1 MQVDT
6 RRDGTVAVVRF
17 SNPPVNVLSIA
28 NGTLDAL
35 SQALTGV
42 LADPAVQAVVIAS
55 DGRMFSAGADI
66 NDFDLH
72 ADTLQRMRALTSDL
86 IEGAG
91 KPIVAAIHGM
101 ALGGGLELALACHYR
116 ICSVDAGLG
125 LPEVT
130 MGVLPG
136 GGGTQ
141 RLPRLVGVARA
152 LDMMLGAKPVSAS
165 EALRIGLV
173 DQIAQSDLLAEAIA
187 WARDLKAVVR
197 TSDRPVADD
206 FGDALVEAG
215 KRAARSRLSDAPA
228 HIVTCAAAAASEPF
242 DRGMAIEADLFEQLR
257 CSESSRGLRHAFAA
271 RRKVAQIPGLPSDLG
286 VLPIETV
293 AVIGAGTMGVG
304 IALALLAAGL
314 AVTLID
320 AKAEAL
326 DAAQARVAGTLD
338 GDVAKGRLTAEAATE
353 RLGRLALAPA
363 IEAAADAD
371 LVIEAV
377 FEDLAVK
384 KAVFTTLD
392 RVCKPSAILASN
404 TSTLD
409 VDAIAAFTDRP
420 QSVIGMHFFSPA
432 NIMRLLE
439 VVRGEKT
446 APSVLATVMALA
458 RRIGKVGV
466 VAGVCDG
473 FIGNRIFEEY
483 LRQAYFLLEEGAL
496 PAQVDAAMERWGM
509 AMGPLRVMDLAGQ
522 DIGWSIRKRRAV
534 EQPDRPYSKIPDRIC
549 EMGRFGQKTGAGFYR
564 YADGRTAQID
574 PEIDA
579 LIVAHSA
586 EIGVVRREIDDR
598 EIVDRCLLAMANEG
612 AKIVAE
618 GIAYR
623 PLDIDV
629 IYLDGYGFPAERGG
643 PMFQADV
650 IGLDQMLTK
659 MRSFAA
665 GRHGWAWEVAPLLA
679 DFAGRGERLASLN

>member
-6 RRDGTVAVVRF
+6 RRDGTVAVVTF

-28 NGTLDAL
+28 SGLLDAL
-35 SQALTGV
+35 AQALTGV
-42 LADPAVQAVVIAS
+42 LADPAVQAVVIAA

-72 ADTLQRMRALTSDL
+72 LDTLQRMRALTSDL

-116 ICSVDAGLG
+116 ICSADAKLG

-141 RLPRLVGVARA
+141 RLPRLVGVTKA

-173 DQIAQSDLLAEAIA
+173 DRVAQSDLLAEAIA

-197 TSDRPVADD
+197 CSDKAVANDL
-206 FGDALVEAG
+206 GDSLDEDRN
-215 KRAARSRLSDAPA
+215 RAARSRLSDAPT
-228 HIVTCAAAAASEPF
+228 HIVTCVAAAASESF
-242 DRGMAIEADLFEQLR
+242 ERGMAIEADLFERLR
-257 CSESSRGLRHAFAA
+257 VSDASRGLRHAFTA
-271 RRKVAQIPGLPSDLG
+271 RRQVAQIPGLPSDVQ

-314 AVTLID
+314 TVTLID

-326 DAAQARVAGTLD
+326 NAAEARVANTLD
-338 GDVAKGRLTAEAATE
+338 SDVAKARLTAEAAAE
-353 RLGRLALAPA
+353 RKGRLALAPA
-363 IEAAADAD
+363 IQAAADVD

-392 RVCKPSAILASN
+392 RMCKPSAILASN

-409 VDAIAAFTDRP
+409 VDAIAAFTARP

-522 DIGWSIRKRRAV
+522 DIGWSIRMRRAV
-534 EQPDRPYSKIPDRIC
+534 EQPDRPYSKIPDKIC

-564 YADGRTAQID
+564 YADSRTAQVD

-586 EIGVVRREIDDR
+586 EIGLARREIGDR
-598 EIVDRCLLAMANEG
+598 EIVDRCLLAMVNEG

-623 PLDIDV
+623 PLDVDV

-643 PMFQADV
+643 PMFQADI
-650 IGLDQMLTK
+650 IGLDHVLAT

-665 GRHGWAWEVAPLLA
+665 GRHGWAWEPAPLLVEFSA
-679 DFAGRGERLASLN
+679 RGDRLGSLN